1 MASSR
6 GTRLLL
12 ASAAVTAVVGVA
24 LTATPQAAN
33 ALPGDSAA
41 SAVRPATGGNSAVSV
56 LATTCYVTGNN
67 VYYRASPNGTRLGQV
82 HRGQGFDVT
91 DWSDGWYG
99 GTLWGGGPRKVWI
112 HGSNLGSPCDTP

>member
-12 ASAAVTAVVGVA
+12 AGAAVTAVVGVA

-33 ALPGDSAA
+33 ALPGDSA
-41 SAVRPATGGNSAVSV
+41 VRPANGGDSAASA